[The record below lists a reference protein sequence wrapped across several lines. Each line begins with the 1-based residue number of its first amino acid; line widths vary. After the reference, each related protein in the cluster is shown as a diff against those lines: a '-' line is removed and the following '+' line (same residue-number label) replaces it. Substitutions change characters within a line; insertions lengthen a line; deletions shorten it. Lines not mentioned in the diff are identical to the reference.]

1 MTCRGIEANLLTVA
15 IERDDLGFDAPAPL
29 GHPARLSKPDD
40 HQAGPSIGEA
50 VPDFRLPDA
59 YGREVHLEE
68 ARGECPAVVLFYRSA
83 VW

>member
-1 MTCRGIEANLLTVA
+1 LTGYGGHPSLAVVA
-15 IERDDLGFDAPAPL
+15 VERDDLGFDAPAPL
-29 GHPARLSKPDD
+29 GHPARLSKPDN
-40 HQAGPSIGEA
+40 HQAGPGVGEA

-68 ARGECPAVVLFYRSA
+68 ARGTSPTVVLFYRSA